1 MKRFYVILAF
11 AALIIAIMIGCCYPM
26 FARVLAV
33 ILALLVC
40 IAAASIALLIVTN
53 EDEEE

>member
-1 MKRFYVILAF
+1 MAF
-11 AALIIAIMIGCCYPM
+11 AVLIIAIMLGCCYPM

-40 IAAASIALLIVTN
+40 IAAAYIALLIITN

>member
-1 MKRFYVILAF
+1 MKKFYVILAF
-11 AALIIAIMIGCCYPM
+11 AALIIAIMLGCCYPM